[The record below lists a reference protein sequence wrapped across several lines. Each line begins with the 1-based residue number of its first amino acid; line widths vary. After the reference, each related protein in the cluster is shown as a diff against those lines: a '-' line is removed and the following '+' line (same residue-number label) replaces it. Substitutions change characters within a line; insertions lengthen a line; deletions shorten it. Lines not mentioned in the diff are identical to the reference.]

1 VAQKDDVLREISQ
14 DFETA
19 AEWLLFYEDRK
30 KQYFID
36 LNYIRDESSMPE
48 VFVRTGTTGNVVLQK
63 VISQA
68 ELDKTEKWLLTIEMV
83 ESMLGPKKTTFLE
96 VRREARKKN
105 RTVNGHEVWRGCVQ
119 QRYAEEMARK
129 NNTTMI
135 DQWWI
140 TDQTITAWWR
150 EMVGLTR
157 LLAYKRGCF

>member
-1 VAQKDDVLREISQ
+1 VAQRDDILREIGQ

-30 KQYFID
+30 KQYYID

-83 ESMLGPKKTTFLE
+83 ESMLGPKKKTFLE

-105 RTVNGHEVWRGCVQ
+105 RTVNGHEVWRGYVQ
-119 QRYAEEMARK
+119 QRYAEQMAK
-129 NNTTMI
+129 FNNSNMI
-135 DQWWI
+135 DRWWLG
-140 TDQTITAWWR
+140 DRTITVWWQ
-150 EMVGLTR
+150 ELVALTR
-157 LLAYKRGCF
+157 LLAYKRSCF